1 MDVSYAAT
9 RRTTRNV
16 IQKESRLVLK
26 VNRYG
31 PPARARS
38 LKLDNN
44 FKLIYKYFYY
54 E

>member
-16 IQKESRLVLK
+16 IKKESRLVLK

-31 PPARARS
+31 PAHARS
-38 LKLDNN
+38 LKLDEH
-44 FKLIYKYFYY
+44 FKLIYMYFYY